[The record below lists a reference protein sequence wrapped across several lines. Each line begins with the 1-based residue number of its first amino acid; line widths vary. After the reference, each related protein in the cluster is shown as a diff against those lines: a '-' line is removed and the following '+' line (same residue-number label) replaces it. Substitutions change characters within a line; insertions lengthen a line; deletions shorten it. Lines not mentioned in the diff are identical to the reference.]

1 MITSFSRRRIRRR
14 GSGVKSSSREAYR
27 NTHFI
32 GYRHDLILYSN
43 EKERLSLLKRFLRKR
58 FSAKNRTIMVN
69 PWGCGRFKEYISEQ
83 FLIDEMKAS
92 GEIGAD
98 YYQIDDE

>member
-1 MITSFSRRRIRRR
+1 
-14 GSGVKSSSREAYR
+14 
-27 NTHFI
+27 
-32 GYRHDLILYSN
+32 
-43 EKERLSLLKRFLRKR
+43 
-58 FSAKNRTIMVN
+58 MVN